1 MSEDTA
7 LDAAEAAPL
16 GRGFMLW
23 QITNGW
29 QRAIRAALAPTG
41 LTYVQLVLL
50 AGLQDRIAAGTSV
63 SQAGLAQALGADVMM
78 TSQVLRTLEAG
89 GLVRRDR
96 DPRDTRARTLA
107 LTEEGEAKLREALP
121 VLDAVDTD
129 FFRVLGHKEDRF
141 AKSLRK
147 LWRKRRLD
155 GMPGADKAEADRG
168 LAQPKP
174 RRASSKAKPTGL
186 PAAAKKPAPKRP
198 AKLEAAGP

>member
-1 MSEDTA
+1 MSEETGV
-7 LDAAEAAPL
+7 EASESTPL

-29 QRAIRAALAPTG
+29 QRAVRAALAPTG

-50 AGLQDRIAAGTSV
+50 AGLQERIATGDKV
-63 SQAGLAQALGADVMM
+63 SQAGLAQSLGADVMM
-78 TSQVLRTLEAG
+78 TSQVLRTLESG

-107 LTEEGEAKLREALP
+107 LTEAGAAKLKTALP
-121 VLDAVDTD
+121 MLEAVDTD
-129 FFRVLGHKEDRF
+129 FFSVLGHKEDRF

-155 GMPGADKAEADRG
+155 GMPGAEKAEADSKPV
-168 LAQPKP
+168 PKP
-174 RRASSKAKPTGL
+174 RRVTAKTKPVT
-186 PAAAKKPAPKRP
+186 AKKV
-198 AKLEAAGP
+198 AKLEVTGT